1 MANEKDFLGKGLRFP
16 VSINLNGGV
25 SSSQLEEN
33 VRQSLFVILGTAP
46 GERLNRPIF
55 GCRIHD
61 LMFAPNNAMTAARA
75 EVYCEEAIYK
85 FEPRVE
91 KVTCSARANADE
103 PNRLDIRIEYVI
115 AGKND
120 KRNLVFPFYL
130 KNEEDE
136 APEGPSAQNG
146 HSGPGGPGKSGK
158 TDLDNV

>member
-1 MANEKDFLGKGLRFP
+1 MSNDKDFLGKGLRFP

-46 GERLNRPIF
+46 GERVHRPNF

-61 LMFAPNNAMTAARA
+61 LMFAPNNMMTAARA

-85 FEPRVE
+85 FEPRID
-91 KVTCSARANADE
+91 KVACNAMANADE

-130 KNEEDE
+130 KTEEVE
-136 APEGPSAQNG
+136 PESLNG
-146 HSGPGGPGKSGK
+146 IGGERPR
-158 TDLDNV
+158 

>member
-46 GERLNRPIF
+46 GERLNRPRY

-61 LMFAPNNAMTAARA
+61 LMFAPNNHVTGALA

-85 FEPRVE
+85 FEPRVS
-91 KVTCSARANADE
+91 KVACVARANRDE

-120 KRNLVFPFYL
+120 PRNLVFPFYL
-130 KNEEDE
+130 KTEDE
-136 APEGPSAQNG
+136 APSPNG
-146 HSGPGGPGKSGK
+146 VNGTSGANGSE
-158 TDLDNV
+158 NA

>member
-1 MANEKDFLGKGLRFP
+1 MSNEKDFLGKGLRFP

-46 GERLNRPIF
+46 GERVNRPRF

-61 LMFAPNNAMTAARA
+61 LMFAPNTPMTAARA

-85 FEPRVE
+85 FEPRIERVA
-91 KVTCSARANADE
+91 CQARPNPDE

-115 AGKND
+115 AGKNVE
-120 KRNLVFPFYL
+120 RNLVFPFYL
-130 KNEEDE
+130 KIDEDE
-136 APEGPSAQNG
+136 PAAQNG
-146 HSGPGGPGKSGK
+146 VNGKSAN
-158 TDLDNV
+158 LDNA

>member
-1 MANEKDFLGKGLRFP
+1 MSNEKDFLGKGLRFP

-46 GERLNRPIF
+46 GERINRPNF

-61 LMFAPNNAMTAARA
+61 LMFAPNNPITAARA

-85 FEPRVE
+85 FEPRIE
-91 KVTCSARANADE
+91 KVACLAQPNPDE

-130 KNEEDE
+130 KPEEERESD
-136 APEGPSAQNG
+136 GQNG
-146 HSGPGGPGKSGK
+146 VTATTGASGVNH
-158 TDLDNV
+158 L

>member
-1 MANEKDFLGKGLRFP
+1 MSNERDFLGKGLRFP

-33 VRQSLFVILGTAP
+33 VRQCIFIILGTAP
-46 GERLNRPIF
+46 GERINRPHF
-55 GCRIHD
+55 GCQIHD
-61 LMFAPNNAMTAARA
+61 LMFAPNNAITAATA

-91 KVTCSARANADE
+91 KVSARAAPNVDE
-103 PNRLDIRIEYVI
+103 PNRLDVRIEYVI

-130 KNEEDE
+130 KPEEDE
-136 APEGPSAQNG
+136 EPASDNG
-146 HSGPGGPGKSGK
+146 VSVTVGSN
-158 TDLDNV
+158 NV